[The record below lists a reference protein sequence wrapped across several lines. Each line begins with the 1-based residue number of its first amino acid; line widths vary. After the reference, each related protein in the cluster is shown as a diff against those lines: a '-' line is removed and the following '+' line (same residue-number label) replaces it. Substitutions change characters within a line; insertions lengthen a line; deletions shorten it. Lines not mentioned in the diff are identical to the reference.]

1 MSDSLRDRIAAVV
14 YAHDCWDY
22 AGGLECRCDSQ
33 FTFDDSDVNGDAIK
47 PWADHVA
54 DAVIAELGLRQEWS
68 VEYTPSG
75 EWPRMPQR
83 YEWSCG
89 HERTTEHREQA
100 QFDAASFSQEPGE
113 QAHPVSR
120 YVTDWRTE

>member
-1 MSDSLRDRIAAVV
+1 MSDNLRDRIAAILSSKEVV
-14 YAHDCWDY
+14 LDGDY
-22 AGGLECRCDSQ
+22 INREC
-33 FTFDDSDVNGDAIK
+33 A
-47 PWADHVA
+47 WLLA
-54 DAVIAELGLRQEWS
+54 DAVIAEMGLRQEWS

-89 HERTTEHREQA
+89 HERTTEHRDQS

-120 YVTDWRTE
+120 YITDWKADDE